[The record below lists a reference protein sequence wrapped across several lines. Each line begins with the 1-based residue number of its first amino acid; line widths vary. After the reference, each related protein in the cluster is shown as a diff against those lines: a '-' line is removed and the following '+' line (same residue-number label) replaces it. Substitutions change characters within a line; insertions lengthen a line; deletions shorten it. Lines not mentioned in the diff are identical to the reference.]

1 MKISVLG
8 AGAYGIAL
16 ANTFCFN
23 DNKVVIWTKFQ
34 NEYNGLLK
42 HRENIDTL
50 PGVKLDEKIE
60 ISMNM
65 QTAIL
70 DAKVVVLAVPMLAVR
85 SISRELS
92 RYITD
97 EQIIC
102 IVSKGIEQNTNLFM
116 DEVVKD
122 EIETSKVCML
132 SGPSFAKELAS
143 GNEIGLV
150 IASKDV
156 ESQMTLKIALE
167 NENISVKITNDIKG
181 VQVAASAKNVLAIR
195 MGIINQCNKSESTKA
210 ALLAN
215 LSNDLRIM
223 IAILG
228 GRSDTIFSYAGIGD
242 FLLTCMSEKS
252 RNFAFGKC
260 IGEGLNIDEALEK
273 LGTSTVEGLYT
284 LDSLYK
290 LLKEKEVEI
299 GSINLLYDIV
309 YKGEKVEKVL
319 KRTSRR

>member
-1 MKISVLG
+1 
-8 AGAYGIAL
+8 
-16 ANTFCFN
+16 
-23 DNKVVIWTKFQ
+23 
-34 NEYNGLLK
+34 
-42 HRENIDTL
+42 
-50 PGVKLDEKIE
+50 
-60 ISMNM
+60 M
-65 QTAIL
+65 Q
-70 DAKVVVLAVPMLAVR
+70 K
-85 SISRELS
+85 S
-92 RYITD
+92 
-97 EQIIC
+97 
-102 IVSKGIEQNTNLFM
+102 
-116 DEVVKD
+116 
-122 EIETSKVCML
+122 
-132 SGPSFAKELAS
+132 
-143 GNEIGLV
+143 
-150 IASKDV
+150 
-156 ESQMTLKIALE
+156 LKIALE

-181 VQVAASAKNVLAIR
+181 VQVAASAKNVFAIL

>member
-1 MKISVLG
+1 
-8 AGAYGIAL
+8 
-16 ANTFCFN
+16 
-23 DNKVVIWTKFQ
+23 
-34 NEYNGLLK
+34 
-42 HRENIDTL
+42 
-50 PGVKLDEKIE
+50 
-60 ISMNM
+60 
-65 QTAIL
+65 
-70 DAKVVVLAVPMLAVR
+70 
-85 SISRELS
+85 
-92 RYITD
+92 
-97 EQIIC
+97 
-102 IVSKGIEQNTNLFM
+102 
-116 DEVVKD
+116 
-122 EIETSKVCML
+122 
-132 SGPSFAKELAS
+132 
-143 GNEIGLV
+143 
-150 IASKDV
+150 
-156 ESQMTLKIALE
+156 
-167 NENISVKITNDIKG
+167 
-181 VQVAASAKNVLAIR
+181 
-195 MGIINQCNKSESTKA
+195 
-210 ALLAN
+210 
-215 LSNDLRIM
+215 M